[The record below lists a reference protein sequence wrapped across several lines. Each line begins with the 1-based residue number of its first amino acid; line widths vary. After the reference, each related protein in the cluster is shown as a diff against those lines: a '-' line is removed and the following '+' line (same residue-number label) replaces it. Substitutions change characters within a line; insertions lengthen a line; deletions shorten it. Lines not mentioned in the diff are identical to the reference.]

1 MGISNYWCDFVDT
14 GHPEFEHV
22 ISCHHFCSNFED
34 QLCYVSW
41 SVFSWVVGPA
51 NLYSHYSGHA
61 VPQIVLRSK
70 AFYALEIRNGLA
82 AHLELF
88 VETLE
93 LFVVFLALYLTIH
106 VSVLLPDI
114 LHIWSVTYKELH
126 SLYNGVKVLLF
137 FELNLLLGRES
148 SDCLYVVHQ

>member
-1 MGISNYWCDFVDT
+1 M
-14 GHPEFEHV
+14 
-22 ISCHHFCSNFED
+22 
-34 QLCYVSW
+34 
-41 SVFSWVVGPA
+41 
-51 NLYSHYSGHA
+51 
-61 VPQIVLRSK
+61 PQIVLRSK

-114 LHIWSVTYKELH
+114 LHI
-126 SLYNGVKVLLF
+126 
-137 FELNLLLGRES
+137 
-148 SDCLYVVHQ
+148 